1 MKPRNNRI
9 SRFFPENRLER
20 YFSSRIEGQPAPAE
34 SFQYAPLAFG
44 KTLAMIE
51 PNKQFGAI
59 DLLSG
64 KERSEFD
71 QYFHSLVISFS
82 NYGEQHCLDEDINL
96 DYTQVQGDIKRY
108 IQAAKHNATDKE
120 LRSGMDVNKNFI
132 ACLSQDLFGNAIA
145 LIKNENFI
153 SFANKKIISLAELKD
168 FVSTLYYMKY

>member
-1 MKPRNNRI
+1 MEAIEKFNSESYKII
-9 SRFFPENRLER
+9 SEHIGF
-20 YFSSRIEGQPAPAE
+20 
-34 SFQYAPLAFG
+34 
-44 KTLAMIE
+44 
-51 PNKQFGAI
+51 
-59 DLLSG
+59 
-64 KERSEFD
+64 
-71 QYFHSLVISFS
+71 
-82 NYGEQHCLDEDINL
+82 
-96 DYTQVQGDIKRY
+96 QGDIKRY